1 LTSYEKLKY
10 LIKKLLK
17 HEMISKSSDELEDIK
32 ISENMYR
39 KFVTKMNHAKI
50 IESLFKGEN
59 YFKIDLINKNY
70 FFDSDKN
77 ACIISSIVHL
87 EKKTIKSSIINYIFK
102 SVPEQ
107 FNFMFNN
114 NFSDTFNENLSI
126 LLQRDERFI
135 YFSSL
140 IQLNS
145 DEIKIVCDIETSKS
159 NKNLKIVPLEYF
171 IYDSLWYLCFYN
183 LESKQLEI
191 LSSIEILSSYVLKEE
206 FSQYIKKNDIKNK
219 IITFVNNLQI
229 NHKFLIK
236 LSVETLNQLIET
248 KLIDDFSV
256 YTEKKFFDDEDE
268 EYDEVNII
276 CKDMIERPTFNI
288 KIYDLLNENKNI
300 KPKRNRLYKINLNP
314 KKVSLNNPLY
324 NYENSFPFENNKIT
338 RIVERRSIFFNQ
350 EKYFVKISSTKRNFD
365 CIMKKFND
373 IEIVDENLYRI

>member
-1 LTSYEKLKY
+1 MTSYEKLKY

-17 HEMISKSSDELEDIK
+17 NEMISKSIEELEDIK

-50 IESLFKGEN
+50 IESVFKGEN

-70 FFDSDKN
+70 FFDIDKN
-77 ACIISSIVHL
+77 ACLISSIVHL
-87 EKKTIKSSIINYIFK
+87 EKKTIKSYIINYIFK

-114 NFSDTFNENLSI
+114 NFSDSFNENLSI

-140 IQLNS
+140 IQSNS
-145 DEIKIVCDIETSKS
+145 DEIKIVCDIETSKN

-183 LESKQLEI
+183 LGSKQLEI

-206 FSQYIKKNDIKNK
+206 FSKYIKKSDIKSK
-219 IITFVNNLQI
+219 IITFVNSFNI
-229 NHKFLIK
+229 NHKYLIK
-236 LSVETLNQLIET
+236 LNIETLNQLIET

-256 YTEKKFFDDEDE
+256 YEEEREKKFEDEDDFE
-268 EYDEVNII
+268 EEII
-276 CKDMIERPTFNI
+276 CKDLIIKPSLNV
-288 KIYDLLNENKNI
+288 KIYDLLNENKDIN
-300 KPKRNRLYKINLNP
+300 PKKKRLYKINLNP
-314 KKVSLNNPLY
+314 KEISQIYPLY
-324 NYENSFPFENNKIT
+324 YYENSFSSECILIEKRT
-338 RIVERRSIFFNQ
+338 IFCNVK
-350 EKYFVKISSTKRNFD
+350 KYFVKISTTKRNFD
-365 CIMKKFND
+365 SILKKFND
-373 IEIVDENLYRI
+373 VEMVEENLYRI